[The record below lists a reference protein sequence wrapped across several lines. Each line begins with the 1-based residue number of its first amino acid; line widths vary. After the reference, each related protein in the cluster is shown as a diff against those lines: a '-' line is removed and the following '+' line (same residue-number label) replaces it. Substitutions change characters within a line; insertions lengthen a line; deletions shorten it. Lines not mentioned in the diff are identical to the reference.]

1 MTKTRSMTSLQN
13 HVPRS
18 FDFLSLSFNSSDEST
33 TSTPVSLKWKII
45 APLTMCARKTKPS
58 SSGTLSFKYMHQF
71 WGFDHRN
78 RYERF
83 LSRPTV
89 PGIMA
94 NLNQLDD
101 SNYPIIPFLKA
112 QKHSLL
118 FTLYRLEVFED
129 VVRLFYANIRVSSDT
144 GEL

>member
-1 MTKTRSMTSLQN
+1 
-13 HVPRS
+13 
-18 FDFLSLSFNSSDEST
+18 
-33 TSTPVSLKWKII
+33 
-45 APLTMCARKTKPS
+45 
-58 SSGTLSFKYMHQF
+58 
-71 WGFDHRN
+71 
-78 RYERF
+78 
-83 LSRPTV
+83 
-89 PGIMA
+89 MA

-101 SNYPIIPFLKA
+101 SNYPISPFLKA